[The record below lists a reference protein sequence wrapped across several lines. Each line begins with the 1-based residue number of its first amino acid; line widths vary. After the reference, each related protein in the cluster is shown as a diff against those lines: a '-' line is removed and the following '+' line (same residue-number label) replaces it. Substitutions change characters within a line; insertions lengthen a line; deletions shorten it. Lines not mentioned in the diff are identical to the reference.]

1 MVSKSVTW
9 HKQKCLG
16 WCPLLVPLILLVP
29 LVPYVHHLW
38 EEQRSNLSAPTAEY
52 FKIAATSGLRLKDFP
67 WTDYLI
73 ALVMFIDR

>member
-16 WCPLLVPLILLVP
+16 CPFLVPLILLVP